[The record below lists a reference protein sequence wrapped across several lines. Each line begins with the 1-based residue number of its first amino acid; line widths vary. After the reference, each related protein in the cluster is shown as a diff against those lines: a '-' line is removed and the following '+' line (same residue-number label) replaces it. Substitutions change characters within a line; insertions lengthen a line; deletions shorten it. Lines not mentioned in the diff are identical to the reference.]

1 MKDKVKEVLRSL
13 KDDNNVEVLICSRLA
28 IIILKKTVT
37 PLSVGM
43 NE

>member
-1 MKDKVKEVLRSL
+1 MKEVLRSL
-13 KDDNNVEVLICSRLA
+13 KDDNNVEVLICRRLV